1 MRAVLYGSFVFCL
14 SLAWTSGLRADD
26 SADTKPVLDK
36 ALKAMGGEDK
46 VARLKTATGKGKIS
60 GKEGG
65 QELTLTFDGSWKG
78 LDHYRLDAEVV
89 GSVKA
94 LMVINGDKGW
104 ARVNGKT
111 EDAPKDIVP
120 FIQNIFY
127 SMRSAHLLPALR
139 DKAFTLAH
147 LGEVKVGDR
156 AAIGM
161 SVTHKDRK
169 DISIFFDKD
178 NGLPLKTEIRLTDP
192 ANKEITV
199 EYLYSDY
206 KDFDGIKH
214 PGKVTIKADGKE
226 FTMELSELKAEET
239 LDDSLF
245 TKP

>member
-26 SADTKPVLDK
+26 SAETKPVLDK

-104 ARVNGKT
+104 AKVEGRIK
-111 EDAPKDIVP
+111 DAPKAEARYLQDIL
-120 FIQNIFY
+120 Y
-127 SMRSAHLLPALR
+127 SMRAPQLLPGLR
-139 DKAFTLAH
+139 DKAFTLSH

-156 AAIGM
+156 LAIGV

-169 DISIFFDKD
+169 DMSIFFDKD

-214 PGKVTIKADGKE
+214 PGKITIKADGLEYTLE
-226 FTMELSELKAEET
+226 FSELKAEET